1 MDPKERQRKAVRV
14 AMETAAEQVYV
25 AWNTQERE
33 DYRNL
38 LSGRTLFL
46 TCASTL
52 TMNVVWSHMVI
63 ISSMLVDAEV
73 LGVGSYFWMSL
84 SDVQCL
90 LTDPRFPRFSS
101 LARLHLVNADWG
113 LIRTRTAAP
122 DTSGLICRWVQEAT
136 SREDSVIHVKI
147 RLMIRKG
154 IILLNRFSWTSLKR
168 ILKGIVHLKMKIL
181 SLIAHSYV
189 VPTP

>member
-14 AMETAAEQVYV
+14 AMETAVEQVYV

-46 TCASTL
+46 TL
-52 TMNVVWSHMVI
+52 IMNVVWSHMVI

-122 DTSGLICRWVQEAT
+122 NTSGLICRWVQAAT
-136 SREDSVIHVKI
+136 CREDSVIHVKI
-147 RLMIRKG
+147 RLMNPKG
-154 IILLNRFSWTSLKR
+154 IILLKR